1 MAKGNATETQVSLKI
16 NGEIASKTIRE
27 LENEVKMLNKEMRLL
42 PVGSDEF
49 VQKAK
54 ELAQAQNNL
63 GDVRDAA
70 KKVREQMKEM
80 GDTAKK
86 ANSDILGMTNT
97 GRMIQDFAQTFNA
110 VRAAINANVVAMGAL
125 KIAIAATGIGL
136 LIVALGSLY
145 AYFKKTDEGAVM
157 LEGITKGLGIAMK
170 ALTQIVAGLGEWMV
184 KAFENPK
191 EALLELGD
199 LILNNLINRFK
210 AFGVILDG
218 VVNADMEKILNGT
231 AQLATG
237 VENLASKAKDL
248 GKEFQ
253 GAMKAGMDLA
263 VMMDELDEAET
274 KNITTSAKLEEQ
286 ITKLL
291 LQSKDRT
298 KTETER
304 IALLDRASQLET
316 KKLQGDIAIAQ
327 QKLNIAQKELDSIA
341 KTDAAYDEAARKR
354 AEAEA
359 SLVGLRTESI
369 NLQEKITNRRNAL
382 LDAETAEVQK
392 QADAEKKIKEDAA
405 KAQLDYERKLTD
417 LKIANIA
424 DEGERTRA
432 QIEAN
437 YQRELEDLAAQGML
451 TFDLIDEI
459 EKKKQA
465 ALVKA
470 DEEDKKRKEEKRL
483 KDQEEAIKLGE
494 EDIELEME
502 RLMASADM
510 VYAAESVKEEKLY
523 NLRRKALA
531 DKIKLLEANGKAET
545 NEVKKLQVQ
554 LEKMDLEHQKKRD
567 ENAKKSADF
576 REHIEVEAWLAVSN
590 TFKGLADLLSQ
601 DEQFRKK
608 HSMAIKALKIA
619 EVGTAGVVEIA
630 GLWENAQKNPI
641 NATIPGWG
649 TAFATVQTILAI
661 ARTAMGIDKI
671 SKAQFAK
678 GGMITPKGGYLSEG
692 SSHANG
698 GIHLID
704 GPTGRHLGEVE
715 QGEHLTVF
723 SRSTYQNNKG
733 TIDALLNASLY
744 RGGEAVSG
752 RKFADGGTIDLA
764 TRSGPGGEAA
774 VAATTMAMETVNQ
787 LRMMRAELAA
797 FPRTL
802 QAVVVYE
809 QEKSKRAEAE
819 SIEAMANA

>member
-63 GDVRDAA
+63 GEVRDAA
-70 KKVREQMKEM
+70 KQVREQMKEM

-86 ANSDILGMTNT
+86 ANSDILGMTST

-110 VRAAINANVVAMGAL
+110 VRAAISANVAAMGAL
-125 KIAIAATGIGL
+125 RIAIAATGIGA
-136 LIVALGSLY
+136 LIIALGSLIT
-145 AYFKKTDEGAVM
+145 YFKKTDEGAVM

-170 ALTQIVAGLGEWMV
+170 GLTQTVASLGEWMI

-191 EALLELGD
+191 QALQELGD
-199 LILNNLINRFK
+199 LILNNLINRFT

-218 VVNADMEKILNGT
+218 ILSADMEKITNGT

-237 VENLASKAKDL
+237 VENLATKAKEL
-248 GKEFQ
+248 GKEFE

-263 VMMDELDEAET
+263 IMMDELDEAES

-286 ITKLL
+286 VTKLL

-298 KTETER
+298 KTEAER
-304 IALLDRASQLET
+304 IALLDKASQLET
-316 KKLQGDIAIAQ
+316 KKLEGDIAIAQ
-327 QKLNIAQKELDSIA
+327 QKLNIAQKELDTIA

-359 SLVGLRTESI
+359 SLIGLRTESI

-392 QADAEKKIKEDAA
+392 QAEAEKKIREQAD
-405 KAQLDYERKLTD
+405 KAQMDYERKLMD
-417 LKIANIA
+417 LKVANIA
-424 DEGERTRA
+424 DEGERKRA
-432 QIEAN
+432 QILLN
-437 YQRELEDLAAQGML
+437 YQRELEDLAIQGQMSFEIL
-451 TFDLIDEI
+451 DELQ
-459 EKKKQA
+459 KKRDE
-465 ALVKA
+465 ALKAA
-470 DEEDKKRKEEKRL
+470 DEEQAKKEEEKKL
-483 KDQEEAIKLGE
+483 KKQEETIKAGE
-494 EDIELEME
+494 EEIQLELD
-502 RLMASADM
+502 RIMASADM
-510 VYAAESVKEEKLY
+510 VFAAESVKEERSYQLKKKSLE
-523 NLRRKALA
+523 
-531 DKIKLLEANGKAET
+531 DKIKLLQDNGKAES
-545 NEVKKLQVQ
+545 NEVKKLQNDILKMDNEHEKKRTDNAKRSAETREQ
-554 LEKMDLEHQKKRD
+554 LEVQAYQAVAQTFGGIANLLAAD
-567 ENAKKSADF
+567 EDYRRKNA
-576 REHIEVEAWLAVSN
+576 
-590 TFKGLADLLSQ
+590 
-601 DEQFRKK
+601 
-608 HSMAIKALKIA
+608 MAIKAFKILEVSTSSIA
-619 EVGTAGVVEIA
+619 EIGGI
-630 GLWENAQKNPI
+630 WENANKNPI
-641 NATIPGWG
+641 NTLIPGWG
-649 TAFATVQTILAI
+649 PAFAGVQTALAI
-661 ARTAMGIDKI
+661 ARTGVAIDQI
-671 SKAQFAK
+671 SKAKYEK
-678 GGMITPKGGYLSEG
+678 GGMISPKGGYLSEG
-692 SSHANG
+692 STHAQG

-715 QGEHLTVF
+715 RGEHLTVF

-764 TRSGPGGEAA
+764 TRSGIGGDTAA
-774 VAATTMAMETVNQ
+774 VTSALAAETVNQ
-787 LRMMRAELAA
+787 LKMMRAELAS

-809 QEKSKRAEAE
+809 QEKNKRAEAE

>member
-27 LENEVKMLNKEMRLL
+27 LENEVKMLNKEMRML

-63 GDVRDAA
+63 GQVRDAA
-70 KKVREQMKEM
+70 KQVREQMKEM

-86 ANSDILGMTNT
+86 ANSDILGMTQT

-110 VRAAINANVVAMGAL
+110 VRTAIQANIAAMNIWKLAL
-125 KIAIAATGIGL
+125 AATGIGA
-136 LIVALGSLY
+136 LIVALGSLI
-145 AYFKKTDEGAVM
+145 AYFKQTDEGAVM

-170 ALTQIVAGLGEWMV
+170 GLTQIVASLGEWMV

-191 EALLELGD
+191 QALMDLGD
-199 LILNNLINRFK
+199 MILNNLINRFT

-218 VVNADMEKILNGT
+218 ILSADMEKITNGT

-237 VENLASKAKDL
+237 VENLATKAKEL
-248 GKEFQ
+248 GKEFE

-263 VMMDELDEAET
+263 IMIDQLDESET

-286 ITKLL
+286 ITRLL

-298 KTETER
+298 KTEAER
-304 IALLDRASQLET
+304 IAFLDRASQLET

-327 QKLNIAQKELDSIA
+327 QKLNIAQKELDSI
-341 KTDAAYDEAARKR
+341 KETDVAYDEAARKR

-359 SLVGLRTESI
+359 SLIGLRTESI

-382 LDAETAEVQK
+382 LDSEAAEVQK
-392 QADAEKKIKEDAA
+392 SADKEKKIKEDAA
-405 KAQLDYERKLTD
+405 KAQLDYERKLSD
-417 LKIANIA
+417 LKIANIT
-424 DEGERTRA
+424 DEGERSRA
-432 QIEAN
+432 QITVN
-437 YQRELEDLAAQGML
+437 SQRELEDLAAQGML
-451 TFDLIDEI
+451 TFELIDEI

-465 ALVKA
+465 QLKAA
-470 DEEDKKRKEEKRL
+470 DEEDSKRKEEKRL
-483 KDQEEAIKLGE
+483 KDQEKLIKEGE
-494 EDIELEME
+494 EDIALEEE
-502 RLMASADM
+502 RIMASADM
-510 VYAAESVKEEKLY
+510 VFAAETVKEEKLFQLKR
-523 NLRRKALA
+523 NALER
-531 DKIKLLEANGKAET
+531 KIKLLQDNGKAEAT
-545 NEVKKLQVQ
+545 ETKKLQLQ
-554 LEKMDLEHQKKRD
+554 LEKMDLEHTKKRD
-567 ENAKKSADF
+567 ENAEKSAHT
-576 REHIEVEAWLAVSN
+576 REKLEMEAWAATAQ
-590 TFKGLADLLSQ
+590 TFKGIADLLMM
-601 DEQFRKK
+601 DEQTRKK
-608 HSMAIKALKIA
+608 HAMAIKALKIL
-619 EVGTAGVVEIA
+619 EVSTSGIAEIA
-630 GLWENAQKNPI
+630 GLWENAQKNPL
-641 NATIPGWG
+641 NAIIPGWG
-649 TAFATVQTILAI
+649 TGFATVQTILAI
-661 ARTAMGIDKI
+661 ARTAMGIDRI
-671 SKAQFAK
+671 SKAQYAK
-678 GGMITPKGGYLSEG
+678 GGMISPKGGYLSEG
-692 SSHANG
+692 STHANG

-752 RKFADGGTIDLA
+752 RKFADGGTIDL
-764 TRSGPGGEAA
+764 TTKSGPGGEAA
-774 VAATTMAMETVNQ
+774 MAATSMAMETVNQ
-787 LRMMRAELAA
+787 LKMMRSELAA

-809 QEKSKRAEAE
+809 QEKNKRAEAE
-819 SIEAMANA
+819 SIESMANA

>member
-63 GDVRDAA
+63 GEVRDAA
-70 KKVREQMKEM
+70 KQVREQMKEM
-80 GDTAKK
+80 GDTAKQ

-110 VRAAINANVVAMGAL
+110 VRTAISANVAAMGAL
-125 KIAIAATGIGL
+125 RIAIAATGIGA
-136 LIVALGSLY
+136 LIIALGSLIT
-145 AYFKKTDEGAVM
+145 YFKQTDDGAVM
-157 LEGITKGLGIAMK
+157 LEGITRGLGIAMK
-170 ALTQIVAGLGEWMV
+170 GLTQTVAALGEWMV

-199 LILNNLINRFK
+199 LILNNIINRFT

-218 VVNADMEKILNGT
+218 ILSADMEKITNGT

-237 VENLASKAKDL
+237 VENLATKAKEL
-248 GKEFQ
+248 GKEFE

-263 VMMDELDEAET
+263 VMIDQLDEAET
-274 KNITTSAKLEEQ
+274 QNITTSAKLEEQ

-298 KTETER
+298 KTEAER

-327 QKLNIAQKELDSIA
+327 QKLDIAQKELDSIA
-341 KTDAAYDEAARKR
+341 KTDVAYDEAARKR

-359 SLVGLRTESI
+359 ALVGLRTESI

-382 LDAETAEVQK
+382 LDAETEKVQK
-392 QADAEKKIKEDAA
+392 QADAEKKIREDAA
-405 KAQLDYERKLTD
+405 KAQMDYERKLMD
-417 LKIANIA
+417 LKVANIA
-424 DEGERTRA
+424 DEGDRTRA
-432 QIEAN
+432 QIEVN
-437 YQRELEDLAAQGML
+437 HQRQIEDLAAQGLM
-451 TFDLIDEI
+451 TFELLDEL
-459 EKKKQA
+459 EKQKAA
-465 ALVKA
+465 ALIKA
-470 DEEDKKRKEEKRL
+470 EEEDEKRKEEKRL
-483 KDQEEAIKLGE
+483 KDQETAIKQGE
-494 EDIELEME
+494 EDLELETQ
-502 RLMASADM
+502 RIMASADM
-510 VYAAESVKEEKLY
+510 VFAAESVKEEKLY
-523 NLRRKALA
+523 QLKKKSLE
-531 DKIKLLEANGKAET
+531 DKIKLLEANGKAES
-545 NEVKKLQVQ
+545 NEVKKLQIEI
-554 LEKMDLEHQKKRD
+554 EKMDNEHEKKRTD
-567 ENAKKSADF
+567 NAKRSAET
-576 REHIEVEAWLAVSN
+576 REQLEVQAYQAVAQTFGGIANLLA
-590 TFKGLADLLSQ
+590 AD
-601 DEQFRKK
+601 EEYRRKNA
-608 HSMAIKALKIA
+608 MAIKAFKILEVSTSGIA
-619 EVGTAGVVEIA
+619 EIGGI
-630 GLWENAQKNPI
+630 WENANKNPI
-641 NATIPGWG
+641 NALIPGWG
-649 TAFATVQTILAI
+649 VAFAGVQTALAI
-661 ARTAMGIDKI
+661 ARTGVAIDQI
-671 SKAQFAK
+671 GKAKYAK
-678 GGMITPKGGYLSEG
+678 GGMISPKGGYLSEG

-752 RKFADGGTIDLA
+752 RKFAEGGTIDLA

-787 LRMMRAELAA
+787 LKMMRAELAA

>member
-49 VQKAK
+49 IQKAK

-218 VVNADMEKILNGT
+218 VLNADMEKILNGT

-369 NLQEKITNRRNAL
+369 NLQEKIINRRNAL

-405 KAQLDYERKLTD
+405 KAQMDYERKLTD
-417 LKIANIA
+417 LKIANIV

-432 QIEAN
+432 QIQAN
-437 YQRELEDLAAQGML
+437 YQRELEDLAVQGML
-451 TFDLIDEI
+451 TFELIDEI

-601 DEQFRKK
+601 DEQIRKK

-649 TAFATVQTILAI
+649 TGFATVQTILAI